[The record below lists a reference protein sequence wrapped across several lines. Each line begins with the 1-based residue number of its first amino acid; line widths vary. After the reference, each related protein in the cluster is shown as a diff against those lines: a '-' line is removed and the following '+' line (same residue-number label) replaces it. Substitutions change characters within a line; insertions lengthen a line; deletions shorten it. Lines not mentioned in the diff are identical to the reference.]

1 MATVKKS
8 KKKIIVPISII
19 LVIAIV
25 AGCIFGVTKSKSGE
39 EVKLN
44 TISTGDIYEKVSLTG
59 DVTAGTS
66 KDYKVGTVATVKSV
80 NVKVGDQVKKGDV
93 LATFDTTSL
102 DSQVSSLQTSYNDAL
117 KNYNNAVKNQK
128 TANNKA
134 STYKKQIDAIEKKI
148 AKLNKKI
155 AKTTTTKKK
164 KTTTTTTTTK
174 ASTTNRISQ
183 WLATTTTKAATT
195 TTTTTTTT
203 QHTTD
208 DGSPKYT
215 VALSAYPTSV
225 SGTVSGS
232 GKYRKDIGNV
242 TIKATPSSGW
252 LFLGWYS
259 SRAAY
264 LAGNSPLSNSQS
276 WTFHLT
282 SDVNYVAVFTED
294 TNATTTTAASINDI
308 SKALVEI
315 NKNIASITNDVKTL
329 TTISGIVANS
339 ISGAIASGQ
348 LNSKTIADLVG
359 KDIQTAIT
367 NGIVDS
373 TKLIV
378 ESGVAV
384 DMIKAAVSSIDY
396 RALAKGVS
404 DSDNAVLTGLE
415 IQKALLSAQYE
426 VYKTQGDQSIVTA
439 QKSAVTAA
447 KKALD
452 SMKEQQTAL
461 ANGWT
466 ADFDGVITKV
476 DISPDSQTT
485 ALQAGITLENHDVL
499 VATVSLSEYDVHK
512 VKLGMK
518 AKVTTAYGKYD
529 GEVASIAPTA
539 TGGSSS
545 SILDSVGS
553 MAGVSGLSSLTNSGA
568 GVECTIEIKNP
579 DENIIAGFDADV
591 EIQTGQ
597 YLGVTVVPIESITLE
612 KTGSYVYLYNDED
625 KTVTKTEIK
634 TGAISDTAY
643 EVTSGLKPGDRIVAS
658 PKTDYKEDTFKVK
671 VVDSTNK

>member
-25 AGCIFGVTKSKSGE
+25 AGCIFGISKSKSGE

-134 STYKKQIDAIEKKI
+134 STYKKQIDAIDKKI
-148 AKLNKKI
+148 AKLKKKI
-155 AKTTTTKKK
+155 AKTTTTTKK

-174 ASTTNRISQ
+174 ASTTNRVSQ

-195 TTTTTTTT
+195 TTTTTTTQT
-203 QHTTD
+203 TTD

-232 GKYRKDIGNV
+232 GKYRQDIGNV

-252 LFLGWYS
+252 LFLGWYA

-264 LAGNSPLSNSQS
+264 LAGSSPLSNSQS
-276 WTFHLT
+276 WTFPLT
-282 SDVNYVAVFTED
+282 HDVNYVAVFTED
-294 TNATTTTAASINDI
+294 PNVTTTTAASINDI

-348 LNSKTIADLVG
+348 LNSKAIADLVG

-415 IQKALLSAQYE
+415 VQKAMLSAQYE

-439 QKSAVTAA
+439 QKSAVTAT

-452 SMKEQQTAL
+452 SMKEQQTIL

-476 DISPDSQTT
+476 DISPDAQTT

-518 AKVTTAYGKYD
+518 AKVTTAYGEYE
-529 GEVASIAPTA
+529 GEVATIAPTA

-553 MAGVSGLSSLTNSGA
+553 MAGVSGLSSLTDSGA

>member
-25 AGCIFGVTKSKSGE
+25 AGCIFGISKSKSGE

-134 STYKKQIDAIEKKI
+134 STYKKQIDAIDKKI
-148 AKLNKKI
+148 AKLKKKI
-155 AKTTTTKKK
+155 AKTTTTTKK

-174 ASTTNRISQ
+174 ASTTNRVSQ

-195 TTTTTTTT
+195 TTTTTTTQT
-203 QHTTD
+203 TTD

-232 GKYRKDIGNV
+232 GKYRQDIGNV

-252 LFLGWYS
+252 LFLGWYA

-264 LAGNSPLSNSQS
+264 LAGSSPLSNSQS
-276 WTFHLT
+276 WTFPLT
-282 SDVNYVAVFTED
+282 HDVNYVAVFTED
-294 TNATTTTAASINDI
+294 PNVTTTTAASINDI

-348 LNSKTIADLVG
+348 LNSKAIADLVG

-415 IQKALLSAQYE
+415 VQKALLSAQYE

-439 QKSAVTAA
+439 QKSAVTAT

-452 SMKEQQTAL
+452 SMKEQQTVL

-476 DISPDSQTT
+476 DISPDAQTT

-518 AKVTTAYGKYD
+518 AKVTTAYGEYE
-529 GEVASIAPTA
+529 GEVATIAPTA

-553 MAGVSGLSSLTNSGA
+553 MAGVSGLSSLTDSGA

>member
-359 KDIQTAIT
+359 KDIKTAIT

-439 QKSAVTAA
+439 QKSAVTAT

-539 TGGSSS
+539 TG
-545 SILDSVGS
+545 
-553 MAGVSGLSSLTNSGA
+553 
-568 GVECTIEIKNP
+568 
-579 DENIIAGFDADV
+579 
-591 EIQTGQ
+591 Q

>member
-25 AGCIFGVTKSKSGE
+25 AGCIFGISKSKSGE

-44 TISTGDIYEKVSLTG
+44 TISTGDIYEKISLTG

-134 STYKKQIDAIEKKI
+134 STYKKQIDAIDKKI
-148 AKLNKKI
+148 AKLKKKI
-155 AKTTTTKKK
+155 AKTTTTTKK

-174 ASTTNRISQ
+174 ASTTNRVSQ

-195 TTTTTTTT
+195 TTTTTTTQT
-203 QHTTD
+203 TTD

-232 GKYRKDIGNV
+232 GKYRQDIGNV

-252 LFLGWYS
+252 LFLGWYA

-264 LAGNSPLSNSQS
+264 LAGSSPLSNSQS
-276 WTFHLT
+276 WTFPLT
-282 SDVNYVAVFTED
+282 HDVNYVAVFTED
-294 TNATTTTAASINDI
+294 PNVTTTTAASINDI

-348 LNSKTIADLVG
+348 LNSKAIADLVG

-415 IQKALLSAQYE
+415 VQKAMLSAQYE

-439 QKSAVTAA
+439 QKSAVTAT

-452 SMKEQQTAL
+452 SMKEQQTVL

-476 DISPDSQTT
+476 DISPDAQTT

-518 AKVTTAYGKYD
+518 AKVTTAYGEYE
-529 GEVASIAPTA
+529 GEVATIAPTA

-553 MAGVSGLSSLTNSGA
+553 MAGVSGLSSLTDSGA

>member
-164 KTTTTTTTTK
+164 TTTTTTTTK
-174 ASTTNRISQ
+174 ASTTNRVSQ

-203 QHTTD
+203 QPTTD

-264 LAGNSPLSNSQS
+264 LAGN
-276 WTFHLT
+276 
-282 SDVNYVAVFTED
+282 
-294 TNATTTTAASINDI
+294 
-308 SKALVEI
+308 
-315 NKNIASITNDVKTL
+315 
-329 TTISGIVANS
+329 
-339 ISGAIASGQ
+339 
-348 LNSKTIADLVG
+348 
-359 KDIQTAIT
+359 
-367 NGIVDS
+367 
-373 TKLIV
+373 
-378 ESGVAV
+378 
-384 DMIKAAVSSIDY
+384 
-396 RALAKGVS
+396 
-404 DSDNAVLTGLE
+404 
-415 IQKALLSAQYE
+415 
-426 VYKTQGDQSIVTA
+426 
-439 QKSAVTAA
+439 
-447 KKALD
+447 
-452 SMKEQQTAL
+452 
-461 ANGWT
+461 
-466 ADFDGVITKV
+466 
-476 DISPDSQTT
+476 
-485 ALQAGITLENHDVL
+485 
-499 VATVSLSEYDVHK
+499 
-512 VKLGMK
+512 
-518 AKVTTAYGKYD
+518 
-529 GEVASIAPTA
+529 
-539 TGGSSS
+539 
-545 SILDSVGS
+545 
-553 MAGVSGLSSLTNSGA
+553 
-568 GVECTIEIKNP
+568 
-579 DENIIAGFDADV
+579 
-591 EIQTGQ
+591 
-597 YLGVTVVPIESITLE
+597 
-612 KTGSYVYLYNDED
+612 
-625 KTVTKTEIK
+625 
-634 TGAISDTAY
+634 
-643 EVTSGLKPGDRIVAS
+643 
-658 PKTDYKEDTFKVK
+658 
-671 VVDSTNK
+671 

>member
-1 MATVKKS
+1 M
-8 KKKIIVPISII
+8 
-19 LVIAIV
+19 
-25 AGCIFGVTKSKSGE
+25 
-39 EVKLN
+39 
-44 TISTGDIYEKVSLTG
+44 
-59 DVTAGTS
+59 
-66 KDYKVGTVATVKSV
+66 
-80 NVKVGDQVKKGDV
+80 
-93 LATFDTTSL
+93 
-102 DSQVSSLQTSYNDAL
+102 
-117 KNYNNAVKNQK
+117 
-128 TANNKA
+128 
-134 STYKKQIDAIEKKI
+134 
-148 AKLNKKI
+148 
-155 AKTTTTKKK
+155 
-164 KTTTTTTTTK
+164 
-174 ASTTNRISQ
+174 
-183 WLATTTTKAATT
+183 
-195 TTTTTTTT
+195 
-203 QHTTD
+203 
-208 DGSPKYT
+208 
-215 VALSAYPTSV
+215 
-225 SGTVSGS
+225 
-232 GKYRKDIGNV
+232 
-242 TIKATPSSGW
+242 
-252 LFLGWYS
+252 
-259 SRAAY
+259 
-264 LAGNSPLSNSQS
+264 
-276 WTFHLT
+276 T

-439 QKSAVTAA
+439 QKSAVTAT

-529 GEVASIAPTA
+529 GEVVTIAPTA

>member
-25 AGCIFGVTKSKSGE
+25 AGCIFGITKSKSGE

-174 ASTTNRISQ
+174 ASTTNRVSQ
-183 WLATTTTKAATT
+183 WLATT

-203 QHTTD
+203 QPTTD

-294 TNATTTTAASINDI
+294 PNATTTAAASINDI

-373 TKLIV
+373 TKLVV

-404 DSDNAVLTGLE
+404 DSDNAVLTGWKFKKHCFRLNMKY
-415 IQKALLSAQYE
+415 IKHRVINQLLLP
-426 VYKTQGDQSIVTA
+426 KN
-439 QKSAVTAA
+439 
-447 KKALD
+447 
-452 SMKEQQTAL
+452 QQL
-461 ANGWT
+461 
-466 ADFDGVITKV
+466 
-476 DISPDSQTT
+476 P
-485 ALQAGITLENHDVL
+485 LQRRLL
-499 VATVSLSEYDVHK
+499 
-512 VKLGMK
+512 M
-518 AKVTTAYGKYD
+518 
-529 GEVASIAPTA
+529 
-539 TGGSSS
+539 
-545 SILDSVGS
+545 
-553 MAGVSGLSSLTNSGA
+553 
-568 GVECTIEIKNP
+568 
-579 DENIIAGFDADV
+579 
-591 EIQTGQ
+591 Q
-597 YLGVTVVPIESITLE
+597 
-612 KTGSYVYLYNDED
+612 
-625 KTVTKTEIK
+625 
-634 TGAISDTAY
+634 
-643 EVTSGLKPGDRIVAS
+643 
-658 PKTDYKEDTFKVK
+658 
-671 VVDSTNK
+671 

>member
-164 KTTTTTTTTK
+164 TTTTTTTTK
-174 ASTTNRISQ
+174 ASTTNRVSQ

-203 QHTTD
+203 QPTTD

-252 LFLGWYS
+252 LFLGW
-259 SRAAY
+259 
-264 LAGNSPLSNSQS
+264 
-276 WTFHLT
+276 TFHLT
-282 SDVNYVAVFTED
+282 SDVNYVAVFTEA

-439 QKSAVTAA
+439 QKSAVTAT

-518 AKVTTAYGKYD
+518 AKVTTAYGEYE

>member
-25 AGCIFGVTKSKSGE
+25 AGCIFGVAKSKSGE

-134 STYKKQIDAIEKKI
+134 SIYKKQIDAIEKKI

-174 ASTTNRISQ
+174 ASTTNRVSQ

-195 TTTTTTTT
+195 TTTTATTT
-203 QHTTD
+203 QPTTD

-294 TNATTTTAASINDI
+294 PNATTTTAASINDI

-315 NKNIASITNDVKTL
+315 NKNI
-329 TTISGIVANS
+329 
-339 ISGAIASGQ
+339 
-348 LNSKTIADLVG
+348 
-359 KDIQTAIT
+359 
-367 NGIVDS
+367 
-373 TKLIV
+373 
-378 ESGVAV
+378 
-384 DMIKAAVSSIDY
+384 
-396 RALAKGVS
+396 
-404 DSDNAVLTGLE
+404 
-415 IQKALLSAQYE
+415 
-426 VYKTQGDQSIVTA
+426 
-439 QKSAVTAA
+439 
-447 KKALD
+447 
-452 SMKEQQTAL
+452 
-461 ANGWT
+461 
-466 ADFDGVITKV
+466 
-476 DISPDSQTT
+476 
-485 ALQAGITLENHDVL
+485 
-499 VATVSLSEYDVHK
+499 
-512 VKLGMK
+512 
-518 AKVTTAYGKYD
+518 
-529 GEVASIAPTA
+529 
-539 TGGSSS
+539 
-545 SILDSVGS
+545 
-553 MAGVSGLSSLTNSGA
+553 
-568 GVECTIEIKNP
+568 
-579 DENIIAGFDADV
+579 
-591 EIQTGQ
+591 
-597 YLGVTVVPIESITLE
+597 
-612 KTGSYVYLYNDED
+612 
-625 KTVTKTEIK
+625 
-634 TGAISDTAY
+634 
-643 EVTSGLKPGDRIVAS
+643 
-658 PKTDYKEDTFKVK
+658 
-671 VVDSTNK
+671 

>member
-25 AGCIFGVTKSKSGE
+25 AGCIFGISKSKSGE

-128 TANNKA
+128 TANSEA
-134 STYKKQIDAIEKKI
+134 STYKKQIDAIDKKI
-148 AKLNKKI
+148 AKLKKKI
-155 AKTTTTKKK
+155 AKTTTTTKK

-174 ASTTNRISQ
+174 ASTTNRVSQ

-195 TTTTTTTT
+195 TTTTTTTQT
-203 QHTTD
+203 TTD

-232 GKYRKDIGNV
+232 GKYRQDIGNV

-252 LFLGWYS
+252 LFLGWYA

-264 LAGNSPLSNSQS
+264 LAGSSPLSNSQS
-276 WTFHLT
+276 WTFPLT
-282 SDVNYVAVFTED
+282 HDVNYVAVFTED
-294 TNATTTTAASINDI
+294 PNVTTTTAASINDI

-348 LNSKTIADLVG
+348 LNSKAIADLVG

-415 IQKALLSAQYE
+415 VQKAMLSAQYE

-439 QKSAVTAA
+439 QKSAVTAT

-452 SMKEQQTAL
+452 SMKEQQTVL

-476 DISPDSQTT
+476 DISPDAQTT

-518 AKVTTAYGKYD
+518 AKVTTAYGEYE
-529 GEVASIAPTA
+529 GEVATIAPTA

-553 MAGVSGLSSLTNSGA
+553 MAGVSGLSSLTDSGA

>member
-164 KTTTTTTTTK
+164 TTTTTTTTK

-276 WTFHLT
+276 WTFPLT

-308 SKALVEI
+308 
-315 NKNIASITNDVKTL
+315 
-329 TTISGIVANS
+329 
-339 ISGAIASGQ
+339 
-348 LNSKTIADLVG
+348 
-359 KDIQTAIT
+359 
-367 NGIVDS
+367 
-373 TKLIV
+373 
-378 ESGVAV
+378 
-384 DMIKAAVSSIDY
+384 
-396 RALAKGVS
+396 
-404 DSDNAVLTGLE
+404 
-415 IQKALLSAQYE
+415 
-426 VYKTQGDQSIVTA
+426 
-439 QKSAVTAA
+439 
-447 KKALD
+447 
-452 SMKEQQTAL
+452 
-461 ANGWT
+461 
-466 ADFDGVITKV
+466 
-476 DISPDSQTT
+476 
-485 ALQAGITLENHDVL
+485 
-499 VATVSLSEYDVHK
+499 
-512 VKLGMK
+512 
-518 AKVTTAYGKYD
+518 
-529 GEVASIAPTA
+529 
-539 TGGSSS
+539 
-545 SILDSVGS
+545 
-553 MAGVSGLSSLTNSGA
+553 
-568 GVECTIEIKNP
+568 
-579 DENIIAGFDADV
+579 
-591 EIQTGQ
+591 
-597 YLGVTVVPIESITLE
+597 
-612 KTGSYVYLYNDED
+612 
-625 KTVTKTEIK
+625 
-634 TGAISDTAY
+634 
-643 EVTSGLKPGDRIVAS
+643 
-658 PKTDYKEDTFKVK
+658 
-671 VVDSTNK
+671 

>member
-25 AGCIFGVTKSKSGE
+25 AGCIFGITKSKSGE

-164 KTTTTTTTTK
+164 KTTTTTTMTK
-174 ASTTNRISQ
+174 ASTTNRVSQ
-183 WLATTTTKAATT
+183 WLATTTT
-195 TTTTTTTT
+195 
-203 QHTTD
+203 
-208 DGSPKYT
+208 
-215 VALSAYPTSV
+215 TSV

-294 TNATTTTAASINDI
+294 PNATTTAAASINDI

-373 TKLIV
+373 TKLVV
-378 ESGVAV
+378 ESAV

-439 QKSAVTAA
+439 QKSAVTAT

-452 SMKEQQTAL
+452 AMKEQQTAL

-518 AKVTTAYGKYD
+518 AKVTTAYGEYE

-612 KTGSYVYLYNDED
+612 KTGSYVYLYNDKD